1 MAKKIEKHFGAVQP
15 DKTKREVVRKAN
27 ELVEARYKFDIW
39 ETRLFLKFLSLLN
52 RDEDQFQEYYKFY
65 LTDFVKDFK
74 LENAH
79 ATYKSIEQAG
89 YEMVKKVVTLDAK
102 DEGRKARV
110 YTGLFTEFIITD
122 EDDSQNYVKISVSKW
137 LRPYLVALK
146 DRYLSYDLSNVAFLS
161 SPYYVRIYEL
171 LKQYEKIGHRRFTI
185 EDLKFKMELEN
196 KYKSYGHFKQDII
209 EPAKRNI
216 GAYCDINFEYEEI
229 KKGRKVVELVFHIYA
244 KREKSTTAASFP
256 KESGFPSAT
265 VKTTQTVLPLE
276 KTIPPAETPDWLKPY
291 VEMLAKEWAV
301 NPTYFVAKA
310 IGKTEKALQN
320 AISFTRERIKTGKV
334 ENPAGLF
341 LDALDKGYTSVAQRK
356 SEELAQKRQFNVEL
370 KQRINELEQYKANK
384 LLERTQ
390 AINDKIRLLVAA
402 DASIREAAFEA
413 IKTSDNGYFKKILLR
428 FDNAPTPTDFRKDD
442 LLRGAVIEEIQKQN
456 LAHFKPIYLEFEPQI
471 KDIERQILTLKMQ

>member
-1 MAKKIEKHFGAVQP
+1 MSKKKENWVNLWSP
-15 DKTKREVVRKAN
+15 EKTKKEMVRKAN

-39 ETRLFLKFLSLLN
+39 ETRLFLKFLSLLD
-52 RDEDQFQEYYKFY
+52 REEEQFQEYYKFY

-89 YEMVKKVVTLDAK
+89 YEMVKKVITLESK

-122 EDDSQNYVKISVSKW
+122 EDDSQNYAKISVSKW

-146 DRYLSYDLSNVAFLS
+146 DRYLSYDLSNIAYLS

-171 LKQYEKIGHRRFTI
+171 LKQYEKIGHRRFSV

-216 GAYCDINFEYEEI
+216 DAYCDINFEYEEI

-244 KREKSTTAASFP
+244 KNEKKQANTPQKGEQIGAV
-256 KESGFPSAT
+256 AT
-265 VKTTQTVLPLE
+265 PQYPLLNIE
-276 KTIPPAETPDWLKPY
+276 LPDWLVAFADK
-291 VEMLAKEWAV
+291 LNKEWSV
-301 NPTYFVAKA
+301 NTDQFKIKA
-310 IGKTEKALQN
+310 NGKTEKEVQN
-320 AISFTRERIKTGKV
+320 AITFTQERIKMGKV

-341 LDALDKGYTSVAQRK
+341 LDALDKGYTSKAQRK
-356 SEELAQKRQFNVEL
+356 SEELEQKKQDKAERLHRL
-370 KQRINELEQYKANK
+370 KELEQLK
-384 LLERTQ
+384 LEKLTERAK
-390 AINDKIRLLVAA
+390 AINDQIRVLVKKDEAV
-402 DASIREAAFEA
+402 REAAFEA
-413 IKTSDNGYFKKILLR
+413 IKTSSNGYYKKLLLR
-428 FDNAPTPTDFRKDD
+428 FNNSPTSTDFREDE

-456 LAHFKPIYLEFEPQI
+456 LGSFTPIYQIFEPQI
-471 KDIERQILTLKMQ
+471 KDIERQIISLKM